1 MNLHPSPEEI
11 TEIIHQEIIKKQKK
25 IDFNNFMLIFK
36 EKNFDFFPYFSSIK
50 AYVKKLNLS
59 KNQIFQFMAKMEIA
73 EQMLLEGAT
82 EYEIK
87 NQTNIPDELL
97 AIIFHKYYNQIP
109 FDIIQVKLT
118 HFRLM
123 QLIINMESFYKQILE
138 KYTPDDKKNFIDTF
152 YHTIVDMIHLN
163 EPFYRNSQLVA
174 NLLKEK
180 NENIVK
186 KINKFQ

>member
-1 MNLHPSPEEI
+1 MNLQPSPEEI
-11 TEIIHQEIIKKQKK
+11 TQIIHQEIIKKQKK
-25 IDFNNFMLIFK
+25 MDFSNFMLIFK

-50 AYVKKLNLS
+50 SYIKKLNLS
-59 KNQIFQFMAKMEIA
+59 KNHVFQFMAKMEIA

-97 AIIFHKYYNQIP
+97 AVIFHKYYIQIP
-109 FDIIQVKLT
+109 FDIIQIKLT
-118 HFRLM
+118 HFRLI
-123 QLIINMESFYKQILE
+123 QLVINMESFYKQILE
-138 KYTPDDKKNFIDTF
+138 KYTSDDKKNFIDTF
-152 YHTIVDMIHLN
+152 YHTIVDMVHLN

>member
-36 EKNFDFFPYFSSIK
+36 EKNFDFFPYFFSIK